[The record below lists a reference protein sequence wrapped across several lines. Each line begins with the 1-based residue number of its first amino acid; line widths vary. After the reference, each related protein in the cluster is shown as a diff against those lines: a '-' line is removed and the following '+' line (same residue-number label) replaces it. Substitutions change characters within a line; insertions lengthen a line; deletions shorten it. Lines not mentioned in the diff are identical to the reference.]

1 MASFTEEEIMFKIVQ
16 NRKLIYPINFIAQN
30 ANVVFTQ
37 TAVYGK
43 TETKFAYTFIH
54 KWEKEK
60 KQ

>member
-1 MASFTEEEIMFKIVQ
+1 MTSFTEEEIMFKIVQ

-43 TETKFAYTFIH
+43 TETKFAYAFIH

>member
-16 NRKLIYPINFIAQN
+16 NRKLIYPINFIEQN
-30 ANVVFTQ
+30 ENVIFTQ

-54 KWEKEK
+54 K
-60 KQ
+60 